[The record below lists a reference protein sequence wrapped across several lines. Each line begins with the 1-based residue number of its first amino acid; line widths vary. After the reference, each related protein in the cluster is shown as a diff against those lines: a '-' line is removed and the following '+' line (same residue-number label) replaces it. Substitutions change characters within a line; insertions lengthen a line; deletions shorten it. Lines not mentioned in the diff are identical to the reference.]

1 MTLMKTYILLTLLGL
16 IFFGLELFVPGGVLG
31 AVGGLLLLAAVIIG
45 FSDDVLGRDGGVVG
59 AILML
64 VGLCVYV
71 VLILRMFPSTP
82 IGRLLTLSN
91 DMKTSKASD
100 DSEDDL
106 VGVAGTAHTDLRPA
120 GIALLNGRRVDVVA
134 EGNWISRGAPVRV
147 VEVKGSRVVVREVAH

>member
-1 MTLMKTYILLTLLGL
+1 MTLMKAYILLTLLGL
-16 IFFGLELFVPGGVLG
+16 IFFGLELFVPGGILG

-45 FSDDVLGRDGGVVG
+45 FSDDVLGREGGVVG
-59 AILML
+59 AIIML

-106 VGVAGTAHTDLRPA
+106 VGVDGSAHTDLRPA

-134 EGNWISRGAPVRV
+134 EGNWISQGAPVRV
-147 VEVKGSRVVVREVAH
+147 VEVKGSRVVVREVAR